1 MHADLLKFKQY
12 WSRFSNG
19 YPLQSELSQALYQ
32 RLYQAYTEPH
42 RYYHTMQH
50 IVECLDLFDQV
61 RDQLEDA
68 LAVEVA
74 IWFHDIVYQPRCSDN
89 EQQSA
94 KIMQALCV
102 DFLSVAQLE
111 KVSAWIKATQKH
123 LPSSDSDLQYLLDI
137 DLAILASSTQRFQQ
151 YEQQIHLEYQWVEV
165 EVYLY
170 KRRQVLKGFYQQ
182 QPIYQSTFFYQKL
195 EQCAKL
201 NLAQALEHFN

>member
-12 WSRFSNG
+12 WTRFSNG
-19 YPLQSELSQALYQ
+19 YPLQGELSQVLYQ
-32 RLYQAYTEPH
+32 RLYRAYTEPH

-68 LAVEVA
+68 LAVEVT

-89 EQQSA
+89 EEQSA
-94 KIMQALCV
+94 KIVQALCV
-102 DFLSVAQLE
+102 NFLSVDQLE

-123 LPSSDSDLQYLLDI
+123 LPSRDSDLQYLLDI
-137 DLAILASSTQRFQQ
+137 DLAILASSAERFQQ
-151 YEQQIHLEYQWVEV
+151 YHEQIHLEYQWVEAD
-165 EVYLY
+165 VYLY
-170 KRRQVLKGFYQQ
+170 KRRQVLDGFYQK
-182 QPIYQSTFFYQKL
+182 QPIYQSTFFYRKL